1 MINIYTTRRTHE
13 MQAENLPDLTQKL
26 GITKADPTPDEIIE
40 AAAEQWGVR
49 PLTIR
54 ITGLDDHAKVQK
66 LVALEAQI
74 NDLLAQ
80 VNDMRDER
88 DLLIHDIVTSKI
100 LSQSEVGEK
109 LGQSRQRIRY
119 SLNRAATL

>member
-1 MINIYTTRRTHE
+1 MINVYTTRRTHE
-13 MQAENLPDLTQKL
+13 MQAENLAELTEKL

-40 AAAEQWGVR
+40 AAAEQWGAR

-54 ITGLDDHAKVQK
+54 ITGLDDHPKVQK

-74 NDLLAQ
+74 NNLLER
-80 VNDMRDER
+80 VNDLRDER
-88 DLLIHDIVTSKI
+88 DLLIHDIVTSRI

-119 SLNRAATL
+119 SLNRAAAL

>member
-1 MINIYTTRRTHE
+1 MINAYTTRRTHE
-13 MQAENLPDLTQKL
+13 MQAENLTDLTEKL

-40 AAAEQWGVR
+40 AVAEQWGVR

-54 ITGLDDHAKVQK
+54 ITGLDDHPKVQK

-74 NDLLAQ
+74 NNLLER
-80 VNDMRDER
+80 VNDLRDER
-88 DLLIHDIVTSKI
+88 DLLIHDVVTSRI

-119 SLNRAATL
+119 SLNRAAAL

>member
-1 MINIYTTRRTHE
+1 MINVYTVRRTHE
-13 MQAENLPDLTQKL
+13 MQAENLTDLTKKL

-40 AAAEQWGVR
+40 AVAEQWGVR

-54 ITGLDDHAKVQK
+54 ITGLDDHPKVQK

-74 NDLLAQ
+74 NNLLER
-80 VNDMRDER
+80 VNDLRDER
-88 DLLIHDIVTSKI
+88 DLLIHDIVTSRI

-119 SLNRAATL
+119 SLNRAAAL

>member
-1 MINIYTTRRTHE
+1 MINVYTTRRTHE
-13 MQAENLPDLTQKL
+13 MQAENLTDLTEKL

-40 AAAEQWGVR
+40 AVAEQWEVR

-54 ITGLDDHAKVQK
+54 ITGLDDHPKVQK

-74 NDLLAQ
+74 NSLLER
-80 VNDMRDER
+80 VNDLRDER
-88 DLLIHDIVTSKI
+88 DLLIHDVVTSRI

-119 SLNRAATL
+119 SLNRAAAL

>member
-1 MINIYTTRRTHE
+1 MINVSTVRRTHE
-13 MQAENLPDLTQKL
+13 MQAENLTDLTEKL

-40 AAAEQWGVR
+40 AVAEQWGVR

-54 ITGLDDHAKVQK
+54 ITGLDDHPKVQK

-74 NDLLAQ
+74 NNLLER
-80 VNDMRDER
+80 VNDLRDER
-88 DLLIHDIVTSKI
+88 DLLIHDVVTSRI

-119 SLNRAATL
+119 SLNRAAAL

>member
-1 MINIYTTRRTHE
+1 MINVYTTRRTHE
-13 MQAENLPDLTQKL
+13 MQAENLTDLTKKL

-40 AAAEQWGVR
+40 AVAEQWGVR

-54 ITGLDDHAKVQK
+54 ITGLDDHPKVQK

-74 NDLLAQ
+74 NNLLER
-80 VNDMRDER
+80 VNDLRDER
-88 DLLIHDIVTSKI
+88 DLLIHDIVTSRI

-119 SLNRAATL
+119 SLNRAAAL

>member
-1 MINIYTTRRTHE
+1 MINVYTVRRTHE
-13 MQAENLPDLTQKL
+13 MQAENLTDLTEKL

-40 AAAEQWGVR
+40 AVAEQWGVR

-54 ITGLDDHAKVQK
+54 ITGLDDHPKVQK

-74 NDLLAQ
+74 NSLLER
-80 VNDMRDER
+80 VNDLRDER
-88 DLLIHDIVTSKI
+88 DLLIHDIVNSRI
-100 LSQSEVGEK
+100 LTQSEVGDK

-119 SLNRAATL
+119 SLNRAAAL

>member
-1 MINIYTTRRTHE
+1 MINVYTVRRTHE
-13 MQAENLPDLTQKL
+13 MQAENLTDLTEKL

-40 AAAEQWGVR
+40 AVAEQWGTR

-54 ITGLDDHAKVQK
+54 ITGLDDHPKVQK

-74 NDLLAQ
+74 NSLLER
-80 VNDMRDER
+80 VNDLRDER
-88 DLLIHDIVTSKI
+88 DLLIHDVVTSRI

-119 SLNRAATL
+119 SLNRAASL

>member
-1 MINIYTTRRTHE
+1 MINVYTTRRTHE
-13 MQAENLPDLTQKL
+13 MQAENLTDLTEKL

-40 AAAEQWGVR
+40 AVAEQWGVR

-54 ITGLDDHAKVQK
+54 ITGLDDHPKVQK

-74 NDLLAQ
+74 NSLLER
-80 VNDMRDER
+80 VNDLRDER
-88 DLLIHDIVTSKI
+88 DLLIHDVVTSRI

-119 SLNRAATL
+119 SLNRAAAL